1 MNKYFY
7 LLAFAVC
14 FTGVMIGILV
24 ISGCNQK
31 QPQQPIIVQPQQPQV
46 APVTP
51 PVAPQAAP
59 PVTPPFVSPS
69 YKAGYNDG
77 YFGTWLSPIRW
88 TFGEEYRNG
97 WSAGHYDRSHGNP
110 NKHPL

>member
-14 FTGVMIGILV
+14 FTGVMMGVLV

-31 QPQQPIIVQPQQPQV
+31 QQQQPPIIIQPQPQQPQV
-46 APVTP
+46 APV
-51 PVAPQAAP
+51 APQVAP
-59 PVTPPFVSPS
+59 PVTPQFVSPS

-97 WSAGHYDRSHGNP
+97 WSAGNYDRHHGIP

>member
-1 MNKYFY
+1 MKYFY
-7 LLAFAVC
+7 LLVFAIG
-14 FTGVMIGILV
+14 FTGCCMLALLT
-24 ISGCNQK
+24 ISGCNR
-31 QPQQPIIVQPQQPQV
+31 QPQPIVIQPTPPQV
-46 APVTP
+46 APVA
-51 PVAPQAAP
+51 PVVP
-59 PVTPPFVSPS
+59 PVTPPVFVSPS

-97 WSAGHYDRSHGNP
+97 WSAGSYDRHHGIP